1 MNRDDTW
8 MIGAQAV
15 KDGKVQSNQPY
26 IPTLT
31 GKPSADQL
39 QIDQLYESIAQP
51 FDDAVK
57 LFPEI
62 LKTSQVRPISASPI
76 GQQLDDIIKEAA
88 QSALR
93 KEKSAEDALNDANG
107 KAEDAL
113 SEFSS

>member
-62 LKTSQVRPISASPI
+62 LEDKPGPADLRITDRPAVGRHHQGSGAI
-76 GQQLDDIIKEAA
+76 GTA
-88 QSALR
+88 
-93 KEKSAEDALNDANG
+93 
-107 KAEDAL
+107 
-113 SEFSS
+113 